1 MRPYH
6 NIVNPVSESSNN
18 AFCTADQSQSVVAA
32 SRGPMD
38 DTARNNSAVNNR
50 VKPLPG
56 TIAHD
61 FSIDMFPL
69 SGGCPTREFFHN
81 APPCLILTHLAV
93 KQDLSILSSSWKEEE
108 S

>member
-38 DTARNNSAVNNR
+38 DTAGNNSAVNNR

-61 FSIDMFPL
+61 LSIDMLPL
-69 SGGCPTREFFHN
+69 SGGCPTREFFHKRSALPHLN
-81 APPCLILTHLAV
+81 AFGSKTGFV
-93 KQDLSILSSSWKEEE
+93 NSIFLLEGRRA
-108 S
+108 